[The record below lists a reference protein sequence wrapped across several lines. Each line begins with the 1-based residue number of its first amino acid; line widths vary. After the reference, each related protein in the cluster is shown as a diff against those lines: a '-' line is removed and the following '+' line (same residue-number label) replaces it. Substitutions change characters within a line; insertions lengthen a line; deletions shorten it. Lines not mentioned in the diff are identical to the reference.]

1 MKASGIILAGGS
13 SSRMGRDKSLMVY
26 NQQTLIERTV
36 NELRKVVDE
45 IVIASNNTS
54 KYGIPGVIEVP
65 DLYPG
70 MGPLAGIHAGLK
82 QIKHQYAFVIS
93 CDMPLFRAELAK
105 YLLELSPGYDVVVP
119 QINEYHEPLCA
130 VYSKNCIE
138 PMENCLKA
146 GVKKIYLFYPQ
157 VRILMVGREEIEKIG
172 VPEELFYNLNTP
184 EDYRL
189 LLMRHQTSWESPND
203 QVTEKTGGKEQ

>member
-54 KYGIPGVIEVP
+54 KYSIPGVIEVP

-82 QIKHQYAFVIS
+82 QIKHRYAFVIS
-93 CDMPLFRAELAK
+93 CDMPLFRARLAE
-105 YLLELSPGYDVVVP
+105 YLLERCAGYDVVVT
-119 QINEYHEPLCA
+119 QINGYLEPLCA
-130 VYSKNCIE
+130 VYSKECLEPIE
-138 PMENCLKA
+138 SCLKA
-146 GVKKIYLFYPQ
+146 GVRKIILFFPQ
-157 VRILMVGREEIEKIG
+157 VRVLTIGHREIENIG
-172 VPEELFYNLNTP
+172 NPEELFYNLNTP

-189 LLMRHQTSWESPND
+189 LLERRQSRQKGQEEHCDEGVSN
-203 QVTEKTGGKEQ
+203 